1 MMQMLTRNIAVVEDN
16 DNTAKS
22 IIDLI
27 EKYKQDNQVNLN
39 VIRFTNADDFLE
51 DYQQIYSVVLMDIQ
65 MPGTDGMSAAYKLR
79 EIDKTISIIFITT
92 MVQYA
97 QKGYEVNA
105 VSFMVKP
112 VNYFDFSLKFKKAL
126 DISAM
131 NENRNITL
139 NTKNGICRISTDKII
154 YVEIIKHRL
163 FYHLVDDVIEMTG
176 VLSEVEN
183 TLKEYGF
190 LRCNQCYLVNPRFII
205 SVQGKE
211 LHIGN
216 TSLQISRP
224 RYNQFM
230 KDLTN
235 WYAGRINC

>member
-1 MMQMLTRNIAVVEDN
+1 MRNIAIVEDN
-16 DNTAKS
+16 DNAAK
-22 IIDLI
+22 IISDHI
-27 EKYKQDNQVNLN
+27 EKYMEENQIELN
-39 VIRFTNADDFLE
+39 IVRFNNADLFLA
-51 DYQQIYSVVLMDIQ
+51 DYQQIYSVILMDIQ

-79 EIDKTISIIFITT
+79 EIDKTVSIIFITT
-92 MVQYA
+92 MVQFA

-105 VSFMVKP
+105 ISFMVKP
-112 VNYFDFSLKFKKAL
+112 VNYYDFSLKFKKAL
-126 DISAM
+126 DISVM

-163 FYHLVDDVIEMTG
+163 FYHLVDEVIEMTG
-176 VLSEVEN
+176 VLSEVEE
-183 TLKEYGF
+183 TLKDFGF
-190 LRCNQCYLVNPRFII
+190 LRCNQCYLVNPKFIV
-205 SVQGKE
+205 SVKAKE
-211 LHIGN
+211 VFVGN

-235 WYAGRINC
+235 WYAGRINNGL

>member
-1 MMQMLTRNIAVVEDN
+1 MRNIAIVEDN
-16 DNTAKS
+16 DNAAK
-22 IIDLI
+22 IISDHI
-27 EKYKQDNQVNLN
+27 EKYMEENQIELN
-39 VIRFTNADDFLE
+39 IVRFNNADLFLAN
-51 DYQQIYSVVLMDIQ
+51 YQQIYSVILMDIQ

-79 EIDKTISIIFITT
+79 EVDKTVSIIFITT
-92 MVQYA
+92 MVQFA

-105 VSFMVKP
+105 ISFMVKP
-112 VNYFDFSLKFKKAL
+112 VNYYDFSLKFKKAL
-126 DISAM
+126 DISVM

-163 FYHLVDDVIEMTG
+163 FYHLVDEVIEMTG
-176 VLSEVEN
+176 VLSEVEA
-183 TLKEYGF
+183 TLKDFGF
-190 LRCNQCYLVNPRFII
+190 LRCNQCYLVNPKFIL
-205 SVQGKE
+205 SVKGKE
-211 LHIGN
+211 IFVAN

-235 WYAGRINC
+235 WYAGRINR

>member
-1 MMQMLTRNIAVVEDN
+1 MEENQIELNIV
-16 DNTAKS
+16 
-22 IIDLI
+22 
-27 EKYKQDNQVNLN
+27 
-39 VIRFTNADDFLE
+39 RFNNADLFLAN
-51 DYQQIYSVVLMDIQ
+51 YQQIYSVILMDIQ

-79 EIDKTISIIFITT
+79 EVDKTVSIIFITT
-92 MVQYA
+92 MVQFA

-105 VSFMVKP
+105 ISFMVKP
-112 VNYFDFSLKFKKAL
+112 VNYYDFSLKFKKAL
-126 DISAM
+126 DISVM

-163 FYHLVDDVIEMTG
+163 FYHLVDEVIEMTG
-176 VLSEVEN
+176 VLSEVEA
-183 TLKEYGF
+183 TLKDFGF
-190 LRCNQCYLVNPRFII
+190 LRCNQCYLVNPKFIV
-205 SVQGKE
+205 SVKGKE
-211 LHIGN
+211 IFVAN

>member
-1 MMQMLTRNIAVVEDN
+1 MRNIAIVEDN
-16 DNTAKS
+16 DNAAK
-22 IIDLI
+22 IISDHI
-27 EKYKQDNQVNLN
+27 EKYMEENQIELN
-39 VIRFTNADDFLE
+39 IVRFNNADLFLAN
-51 DYQQIYSVVLMDIQ
+51 YQQIYSVILMDIQ

-79 EIDKTISIIFITT
+79 EVDKTVSIIFITT
-92 MVQYA
+92 MVQFA

-105 VSFMVKP
+105 ISFMVKP
-112 VNYFDFSLKFKKAL
+112 VNYYDFSLKFKKAL
-126 DISAM
+126 DISVM

-163 FYHLVDDVIEMTG
+163 FYHLVDEVIEMTG
-176 VLSEVEN
+176 VLSEVEA
-183 TLKEYGF
+183 TLKDFGF
-190 LRCNQCYLVNPRFII
+190 LRCNQCYLVNPKFIV
-205 SVQGKE
+205 SVKGKE
-211 LHIGN
+211 IFVAN

-235 WYAGRINC
+235 WYAGRINR

>member
-1 MMQMLTRNIAVVEDN
+1 MRNIAIVEDN
-16 DNTAKS
+16 DNAAK
-22 IIDLI
+22 IISDYI
-27 EKYKQDNQVNLN
+27 EKYMEENQIELN
-39 VIRFTNADDFLE
+39 IVRFNNADLFLAN
-51 DYQQIYSVVLMDIQ
+51 YQQIYSVILMDIQ

-79 EIDKTISIIFITT
+79 EVDKTVSIIFITT
-92 MVQYA
+92 MVQFA

-105 VSFMVKP
+105 ISFMVKP
-112 VNYFDFSLKFKKAL
+112 VNYYDFSLKFKKAL
-126 DISAM
+126 DISVM

-163 FYHLVDDVIEMTG
+163 FYHLVDEVIEMTG
-176 VLSEVEN
+176 VLSEVEA
-183 TLKEYGF
+183 TLKDFGF
-190 LRCNQCYLVNPRFII
+190 LRCNQCYLVNPKFIL
-205 SVQGKE
+205 SVKGKE
-211 LHIGN
+211 IFVAN

-235 WYAGRINC
+235 WYAGRINR

>member
-1 MMQMLTRNIAVVEDN
+1 MRNIAIVEDN
-16 DNTAKS
+16 DNAAK
-22 IIDLI
+22 IISDHI
-27 EKYKQDNQVNLN
+27 EKYMEENQIELN
-39 VIRFTNADDFLE
+39 IVRFNNADLFLAN
-51 DYQQIYSVVLMDIQ
+51 YQQIYSVILMDIQ

-79 EIDKTISIIFITT
+79 EVDKTVSIIFITT
-92 MVQYA
+92 MVQFA

-105 VSFMVKP
+105 ISFMVKP
-112 VNYFDFSLKFKKAL
+112 VNYYDFSLKFKKAL
-126 DISAM
+126 DISVM

-163 FYHLVDDVIEMTG
+163 FYHLVDEVIEMTG
-176 VLSEVEN
+176 VLSEVEA
-183 TLKEYGF
+183 TLKDFGF
-190 LRCNQCYLVNPRFII
+190 LRCNQCYLVNPKFIV
-205 SVQGKE
+205 SVKGKE
-211 LHIGN
+211 IFVAN

-235 WYAGRINC
+235 WYAGRITR

>member
-1 MMQMLTRNIAVVEDN
+1 MRNIAIVEDN
-16 DNTAKS
+16 DNAAK
-22 IIDLI
+22 IISDYI
-27 EKYKQDNQVNLN
+27 EKYMEENQIELN
-39 VIRFTNADDFLE
+39 IVRFNNADLFLAN
-51 DYQQIYSVVLMDIQ
+51 YQQIYSVILMDIQ

-79 EIDKTISIIFITT
+79 EVDKTVSIIFITT
-92 MVQYA
+92 MVQFA

-105 VSFMVKP
+105 ISFMVKP
-112 VNYFDFSLKFKKAL
+112 VNYYDFSLKFKKAL
-126 DISAM
+126 DISVM

-163 FYHLVDDVIEMTG
+163 FYHLVDEVIEMTG
-176 VLSEVEN
+176 VLSEVEE
-183 TLKEYGF
+183 TLKDFGF
-190 LRCNQCYLVNPRFII
+190 LRCNQCYLVNPKFIV
-205 SVQGKE
+205 SVKGKE
-211 LHIGN
+211 IFVAN

-235 WYAGRINC
+235 WYAGRINR

>member
-1 MMQMLTRNIAVVEDN
+1 MRNIAIVEDN
-16 DNTAKS
+16 DNAAK
-22 IIDLI
+22 IISGHI
-27 EKYKQDNQVNLN
+27 EKYMEENQIELN
-39 VIRFTNADDFLE
+39 IVRFNNADLFLA
-51 DYQQIYSVVLMDIQ
+51 DYQQIYSVILMDIQ

-79 EIDKTISIIFITT
+79 EIDKTVSIIFITT
-92 MVQYA
+92 MVQFA

-105 VSFMVKP
+105 ISFMVKP
-112 VNYFDFSLKFKKAL
+112 VNYYDFSLKFKKAL
-126 DISAM
+126 DISVM

-163 FYHLVDDVIEMTG
+163 FYHLVDEVIEMTG
-176 VLSEVEN
+176 VLSEVEE
-183 TLKEYGF
+183 TLKDFGF
-190 LRCNQCYLVNPRFII
+190 LRCNQCYLVNPKFIV
-205 SVQGKE
+205 SVKAKE
-211 LHIGN
+211 VFVGN

-235 WYAGRINC
+235 WYAGRINNGL

>member
-1 MMQMLTRNIAVVEDN
+1 MRNIAIVEDN
-16 DNTAKS
+16 DNAAK
-22 IIDLI
+22 IISDYI
-27 EKYKQDNQVNLN
+27 EKYMEENQIELN
-39 VIRFTNADDFLE
+39 IVRFNNADLFLAN
-51 DYQQIYSVVLMDIQ
+51 YHQIYSVILMDIQ

-79 EIDKTISIIFITT
+79 EVDKTVSIIFITT
-92 MVQYA
+92 MVQFA

-105 VSFMVKP
+105 ISFMVKP
-112 VNYFDFSLKFKKAL
+112 VNYYDFSLKFKKAL
-126 DISAM
+126 DISVM

-163 FYHLVDDVIEMTG
+163 FYHLVDEVIEMTG
-176 VLSEVEN
+176 VLSEVEA
-183 TLKEYGF
+183 TLKDFGF
-190 LRCNQCYLVNPRFII
+190 LRCNQCYLVNPKFIV
-205 SVQGKE
+205 SVKGKE
-211 LHIGN
+211 IFVAN

-235 WYAGRINC
+235 WYAGRINR

>member
-1 MMQMLTRNIAVVEDN
+1 MRNIAIVEDN
-16 DNTAKS
+16 DNAAK
-22 IIDLI
+22 IISDHI
-27 EKYKQDNQVNLN
+27 EKYMEENQIELN
-39 VIRFTNADDFLE
+39 IVRFNNADLFLAN
-51 DYQQIYSVVLMDIQ
+51 YQQIYSVILMDIQ

-79 EIDKTISIIFITT
+79 EIDKTVSIIFITT
-92 MVQYA
+92 MVQFD

-105 VSFMVKP
+105 ISFMVKP
-112 VNYFDFSLKFKKAL
+112 VNYYDFSLKFKKAL
-126 DISAM
+126 DISVM

-163 FYHLVDDVIEMTG
+163 FYHLVDEVIEMTG
-176 VLSEVEN
+176 VLSEVEA
-183 TLKEYGF
+183 TLKDFGF
-190 LRCNQCYLVNPRFII
+190 LRCNQCYLVNPKFIV
-205 SVQGKE
+205 SVKGKE
-211 LHIGN
+211 IFVAN